1 MSPFSLIKDE
11 SVFAEIIS
19 VNVYGSSVYSTAG
32 NGAVIQLVPDAPLNL
47 TNDPTTT
54 SDTLIRFTWSQG
66 LSNGGTPVI
75 DYTVQYDQGTNN
87 FITLASDVSTQY
99 YVT

>member
-47 TNDPTTT
+47 SNDPTFSTN
-54 SDTLIRFTWSQG
+54 SVIKFTWNQG

-75 DYTVQYDQGTNN
+75 DYTIYYD
-87 FITLASDVSTQY
+87 
-99 YVT
+99 